1 MTASRQ
7 QPERRSLD
15 LMEVL
20 KYIGSPIA
28 LGTALLFYFGWVRS
42 HAQAE
47 AFGVDVSVFEM
58 STDDLVLRSINV
70 LFFPLIFVLLG
81 GLVFLRLDPWFKRH
95 ARRAAP
101 ILGHAWLLVV
111 LGLVLLVI
119 HEPLGN
125 ALLPLWVLMAIA
137 GMAYAS
143 RLRRLARDDQTPRP
157 TAQALLV
164 GALFV
169 VILFWATERF
179 AQAGGQALANQ
190 LKNAVADRSQV
201 SLFTKGRLHVEGSG
215 VTETALSGQG
225 SVYGYRYDG
234 LYLLQ
239 RSGDKYFLLTDGWQD
254 DPSQGRLVVLPD
266 DESIRLEFG
275 RLPVVPTADGP

>member
-1 MTASRQ
+1 
-7 QPERRSLD
+7 
-15 LMEVL
+15 
-20 KYIGSPIA
+20 
-28 LGTALLFYFGWVRS
+28 
-42 HAQAE
+42 
-47 AFGVDVSVFEM
+47 
-58 STDDLVLRSINV
+58 
-70 LFFPLIFVLLG
+70 VLLG
-81 GLVFLRLDPWFKRH
+81 GLFFLRLDPWFIRH